1 MSLILD
7 DPRDT
12 CSSHGDDASGIDTE
26 PGIPAVEQD
35 AHAGV
40 KKVEA
45 AQRVYGRYSRWCLFI
60 GYVPLAAAQAS

>member
-12 CSSHGDDASGIDTE
+12 CLSHGDDASGDTE
-26 PGIPAVEQD
+26 PPVEQD

-45 AQRVYGRYSRWCLFI
+45 TQRVYGPYSHRMD
-60 GYVPLAAAQAS
+60 GK

>member
-1 MSLILD
+1 MSAAYIQLPQD

-12 CSSHGDDASGIDTE
+12 CSSHGDDASGDTE
-26 PGIPAVEQD
+26 PPVEQD

-45 AQRVYGRYSRWCLFI
+45 AQRVYGPFSRRMD
-60 GYVPLAAAQAS
+60 GK